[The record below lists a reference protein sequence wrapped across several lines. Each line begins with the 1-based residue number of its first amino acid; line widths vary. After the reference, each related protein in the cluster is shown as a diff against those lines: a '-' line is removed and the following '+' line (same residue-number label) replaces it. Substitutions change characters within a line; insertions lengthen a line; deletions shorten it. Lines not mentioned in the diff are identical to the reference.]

1 MATEVLRLR
10 QCLSVF
16 LSPEKEKLEKKELQG
31 GCPLDPR
38 CGERHHNRMGYQRED
53 SVQAAQ
59 RGQDKARTVKHSAA
73 NYPWLPLEGK
83 AERTV
88 FAPNTET
95 FSAVHNISVAAAT
108 GRTRSPGG
116 LGGRSRIEFIV
127 SPLSRRRHNES
138 HFAAQSP
145 ERAFLAKPF
154 FARAKNGVN
163 SGRRSHK
170 ISVDKSK
177 SIDKPS
183 PQRVRPTIHLNHI

>member
-1 MATEVLRLR
+1 MRDVYVDGRVLATEIIRLR
-10 QCLSVF
+10 QSQSVF
-16 LSPEKEKLEKKELQG
+16 LSPEKEKLEKKELQV

-38 CGERHHNRMGYQRED
+38 LRWRHHHRMRYQRED

-59 RGQDKARTVKHSAA
+59 RGQVRAWTVKHSAA

-83 AERTV
+83 AKSGRAVRLAEQTG

-95 FSAVHNISVAAAT
+95 FSAVHKISVGCRSRLA
-108 GRTRSPGG
+108 RSPGG

-138 HFAAQSP
+138 HFAAQPP

-163 SGRRSHK
+163 LG
-170 ISVDKSK
+170 
-177 SIDKPS
+177 
-183 PQRVRPTIHLNHI
+183 